1 MAAEARPTLLVVD
14 DNPATRYSTSRVLRS
29 ADFNVLEAATGQE
42 ALALA
47 ARRPDLVVLDI
58 NLPDIDGFE
67 VCRELRKRP
76 LTAHIPVVHLSAT
89 FVNDVDKVHGLEA
102 GADGYLTHPVEP
114 PVLIATVRA
123 FLRARQAEVAMRA
136 SEAKFKAVFDHAL
149 HGIALISDGL
159 MFLDANPAMGR
170 LVGRDRDAIV
180 GKHLSAFVAQ
190 TAEHVVGDLRAGLAA
205 GGAWRG
211 VFPMVQ
217 ADGQLVE
224 LEWTVS
230 SHSEPDIR
238 LAIVADVTERK
249 AHEAERERLLASE
262 RAARAEA
269 ERANSSKDEFLA
281 ALSHELRTPL
291 NAIVGWSQV
300 LKQTVRPGD
309 DELARA
315 VNSIERNA
323 RVQAQLISDLL
334 DVSRITTGKLSLDLQ
349 AFHPGEAIEA
359 SVDALKPVADA
370 RGIVVTVATDPQAV
384 ALWWDPARFQ
394 QVVWNLLENAI
405 KFSEPGGAVAVELAS
420 AADSLR
426 LSVRDHGRGMSA
438 EFLPH
443 VFERFRQQD
452 ASTRRRH
459 GGLGL
464 GLAIVKRLVEAHGGA
479 VSVSSPGEGHG
490 ATFTVVMPRDV
501 ERQSLVER
509 RGPADLT
516 GVRILVVEDDE
527 EARAFV
533 DRVLRDAGAEVRTA
547 GNVPSAL
554 AIIAPFQP
562 HVLMSDV
569 GMPREDGFDLIRQV
583 RDRGYDSDVLPAIA
597 VTAFAREED
606 RRRVLAAGYQR
617 HLAKP
622 INVPR
627 LLEITADL
635 AESAGKLRRDG

>member
-1 MAAEARPTLLVVD
+1 
-14 DNPATRYSTSRVLRS
+14 VLRS

-300 LKQTVRPGD
+300 PACRP
-309 DELARA
+309 
-315 VNSIERNA
+315 S
-323 RVQAQLISDLL
+323 
-334 DVSRITTGKLSLDLQ
+334 
-349 AFHPGEAIEA
+349 
-359 SVDALKPVADA
+359 
-370 RGIVVTVATDPQAV
+370 
-384 ALWWDPARFQ
+384 
-394 QVVWNLLENAI
+394 
-405 KFSEPGGAVAVELAS
+405 
-420 AADSLR
+420 
-426 LSVRDHGRGMSA
+426 
-438 EFLPH
+438 
-443 VFERFRQQD
+443 
-452 ASTRRRH
+452 
-459 GGLGL
+459 
-464 GLAIVKRLVEAHGGA
+464 
-479 VSVSSPGEGHG
+479 
-490 ATFTVVMPRDV
+490 
-501 ERQSLVER
+501 
-509 RGPADLT
+509 
-516 GVRILVVEDDE
+516 
-527 EARAFV
+527 
-533 DRVLRDAGAEVRTA
+533 
-547 GNVPSAL
+547 
-554 AIIAPFQP
+554 
-562 HVLMSDV
+562 
-569 GMPREDGFDLIRQV
+569 
-583 RDRGYDSDVLPAIA
+583 
-597 VTAFAREED
+597 
-606 RRRVLAAGYQR
+606 
-617 HLAKP
+617 
-622 INVPR
+622 
-627 LLEITADL
+627 
-635 AESAGKLRRDG
+635 